1 MIRTL
6 KIRLMALVV
15 TGLLLA
21 SAVLVVAI
29 NGMNLRSVSA
39 QAETVLA
46 MLEENGGK
54 RPDFRGEADGTAPER
69 PQGTLG
75 PEGTFSPDRRFGR
88 RGDLANREIRNAV
101 NFSNYFLV
109 YLQEDGTVE
118 RWESERQGLY
128 SDEQILS
135 FASSAGSDTSGR
147 IGDVFFRRS
156 NQLLIAVDATIE
168 MQNAR
173 SFLHT
178 TVLVALVQWAV
189 LSAGAVWLIHRMVKP
204 VDEAMEKQK
213 QFVWDASHELKT
225 PLAVISANAEVLS
238 GEVGDHPS
246 LQYIQSEVQ
255 RTDKLVQNLL
265 TLARMEKGTV
275 KAAHEKFDLSRAL
288 LGVALPFE
296 STVFEA
302 GKQFDTRIPDGIFY
316 TGDEAMV
323 KQLLMILLSNAVKY
337 SDPGGQITLTL
348 EARGDKR
355 LIRVHNTGPAIPQ
368 EAQEKIFDRFY
379 RVDSSHNR
387 ETPGN
392 GLGLAI
398 ARSLAEAM
406 KGKITVQSEEGKGTA
421 FTVTL

>member
-135 FASSAGSDTSGR
+135 FASSAGSGS
-147 IGDVFFRRS
+147 S
-156 NQLLIAVDATIE
+156 
-168 MQNAR
+168 
-173 SFLHT
+173 
-178 TVLVALVQWAV
+178 
-189 LSAGAVWLIHRMVKP
+189 P
-204 VDEAMEKQK
+204 
-213 QFVWDASHELKT
+213 ASRFGCI
-225 PLAVISANAEVLS
+225 PANCIMRFISCCRKS
-238 GEVGDHPS
+238 
-246 LQYIQSEVQ
+246 
-255 RTDKLVQNLL
+255 
-265 TLARMEKGTV
+265 
-275 KAAHEKFDLSRAL
+275 
-288 LGVALPFE
+288 
-296 STVFEA
+296 
-302 GKQFDTRIPDGIFY
+302 
-316 TGDEAMV
+316 
-323 KQLLMILLSNAVKY
+323 
-337 SDPGGQITLTL
+337 
-348 EARGDKR
+348 
-355 LIRVHNTGPAIPQ
+355 
-368 EAQEKIFDRFY
+368 
-379 RVDSSHNR
+379 
-387 ETPGN
+387 
-392 GLGLAI
+392 
-398 ARSLAEAM
+398 
-406 KGKITVQSEEGKGTA
+406 
-421 FTVTL
+421 